1 MDNNKNLKV
10 TQIKSTMSYV
20 RNTHTLNP
28 IKSRLNT
35 AEGKNEE
42 PTYAAIK
49 TIQNETKSLPYI

>member
-1 MDNNKNLKV
+1 
-10 TQIKSTMSYV
+10 MSYV